1 MTLRERLMTVF
12 QGGKADRVPLTI
24 YDWILEAVYQGQ
36 KNPFQD
42 QGLTLI
48 GVAGVSE
55 DRHDDTVT
63 IDRKEV
69 GSGRD
74 RQIITTIKTPVG
86 EVTECAGFDPSFGS
100 KWIREHFI
108 KSVDDYKVMQYV
120 YDHTMAEPEYEK
132 FVAADRE
139 MAERGIIVG
148 GIHPIPVMWF
158 MVEIMGA
165 ETWCEGIMLHTDQF
179 DALHESLTRVYK
191 KRLEIAADSPAEVIW
206 YADNVTGDLVSP
218 KIFNKY
224 CKPIYDYGC
233 KILKQAGKLTF
244 AHYDGKNQPLKEC
257 IASVNI
263 DIIEAFTPPP
273 MEQMTVA
280 EARAAWPDKVLSI
293 NFPGTLFGES
303 SEVIEKYA
311 CEYME
316 QGGNEGKF
324 VIGCTEEFDF
334 ARFEHT
340 FSAIAKAME
349 QFQTKSQ

>member
-12 QGGKADRVPLTI
+12 HGGKADRVPLTI
-24 YDWILEAVYQGQ
+24 YDWILEAAWGQG
-36 KNPFQD
+36 NPFEGE
-42 QGLTLI
+42 GLTLI

-55 DRHDDTVT
+55 DKCDDTVT

-74 RQIITTIKTPVG
+74 RQIITTIRTPVG
-86 EVTECAGFDPSFGS
+86 EVTERAGFDPSFDS
-100 KWIREHFI
+100 RWIREHFI
-108 KSVDDYKVMQYV
+108 KSVDDYRVMQYV
-120 YDHTMAEPEYEK
+120 YDHTTAEPKYEE
-132 FVAADRE
+132 FAAADKK
-139 MAERGIIVG
+139 MGQRGIIVG

-158 MVEIMGA
+158 MVEIMGT
-165 ETWCEGIMLHTDQF
+165 ETWCEGIMLHVDEF
-179 DALHESLTRVYK
+179 DALHESLTRIYK

-218 KIFNKY
+218 KMFNKY

-233 KILKQAGKLTF
+233 EILKQAGKLTF
-244 AHYDGKNQPLKEC
+244 AHYDGNNLSLKEC
-257 IASVNI
+257 IASVDI

-273 MEQMTVA
+273 MCDMTIA

-340 FSAIAKAME
+340 FSAIARAME